1 MPLPISKSEK
11 PIIDQILRNSK
22 ITSAGIRIIRR
33 LLQRT
38 IVETIDGNRTL
49 RLEDSGKFF
58 ILDNLATTTITLPA
72 LSARTTGITY
82 TFVVKTTNTSG
93 DGYRIITGDTDDGSA
108 GDQYLGYCII
118 GTDNAAAEVTAG
130 STEAGDYTHS
140 QHDHQSNTGTGG
152 GGAGHTHSIAD
163 ENTRYI
169 QHSGWSWPVQTFT
182 AVTAHANGRIVRPDG
197 VNDNVIQLDDVAAP
211 HSGCEPGTTVKLTA
225 LDNRYWYAEIILFT
239 DKVGCDGTGVFG
251 DVG

>member
-38 IVETIDGNRTL
+38 IVETIDGNKTL

-58 ILDNLATTTITLPA
+58 VLDKDDATVTVTLPA
-72 LSARTTGITY
+72 LSAKTTGVTY
-82 TFVVKTTNTSG
+82 TFVVKTANTN
-93 DGYRIITGDTDDGSA
+93 GYKIVTGDTDDGVN
-108 GDQYLGYCII
+108 GDQYLGYCMI
-118 GTDNAAAEVTAG
+118 GTDNAAAAVTAG
-130 STEAGDYTHS
+130 STEAGEYTHS
-140 QHDHQSNTGTGG
+140 QHDHQSATGTGG

-182 AVTAHANGRIVRPDG
+182 AVTAHGNGRMVAPG
-197 VNDNVIQLDDVAAP
+197 ANDSLITLDSNVGAGGGGLA
-211 HSGCEPGTTVKLTA
+211 GTTVKLTA
-225 LDNRYWYAEIILFT
+225 LDNRYWYAEVLLFSAAAA
-239 DKVGCDGTGVFG
+239 CTGASVFS
-251 DVG
+251 DQD